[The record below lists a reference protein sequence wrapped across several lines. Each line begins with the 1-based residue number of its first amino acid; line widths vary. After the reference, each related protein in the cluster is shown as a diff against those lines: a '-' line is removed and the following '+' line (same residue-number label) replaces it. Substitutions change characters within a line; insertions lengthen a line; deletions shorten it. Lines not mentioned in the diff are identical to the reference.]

1 MERLGRLNMDLSDIP
16 IFKMMNKRMGWL
28 TQRQQVLAQNIANSD
43 TPHYKPS
50 DLKAQNFS
58 RFLRPSVPRQRMAV
72 TSANHIEPSKRPDN
86 FRSEKSRE
94 VYETALSGN
103 SVIVEEQL
111 MKVSETQGGYR
122 LATNLYQKHLN
133 MLKSAIGREGR

>member
-1 MERLGRLNMDLSDIP
+1 MDLSDIP

-28 TQRQQVLAQNIANSD
+28 THRQQILAQNIANSD

-50 DLKAQNFS
+50 DLKSQNFS
-58 RFLRPSVPRQRMAV
+58 RFLRPSVPRKQMAT
-72 TSANHIEPSKRPDN
+72 TSAHHIAPTHKSSN
-86 FRSEKSRE
+86 FRAEKSSGT
-94 VYETALSGN
+94 YETSLSGN
-103 SVIVEEQL
+103 SVVVEEQL